1 MNIKITSA
9 CVGLIIL
16 ISWQFPCENSIDKIK
31 WLMGTWENKSSRGS
45 IYETWTKVSATE
57 MNGKSYA
64 LKDLDTIF
72 FETIKLVQEPE
83 GLFYIPT
90 VKNQNDML
98 PVIFTLKSISE
109 SEMIFENPDHDFPQM
124 ISYSLIEPD
133 SLVAEISGI
142 KNGNLR
148 KQQFPMKR
156 IR

>member
-1 MNIKITSA
+1 MRIIFISA

-16 ISWQFPCENSIDKIK
+16 ISWKPPYENSIVKTK
-31 WLMGTWENKSSRGS
+31 WLLGTWENKSSRGS

-72 FETIKLVQEPE
+72 YETIKLVQEPE
-83 GLFYIPT
+83 GLYYIPT

-98 PVIFTLKSISE
+98 PVKFTLKSISE
-109 SEMIFENPDHDFPQM
+109 SAMIFENPDHDFPQM

-142 KNGNLR
+142 KNGKLR

>member
-1 MNIKITSA
+1 MKIKFISA

-16 ISWQFPCENSIDKIK
+16 ISWNTPYENNIAKTK
-31 WLMGTWENKSSRGS
+31 WLLGTWENKSSRGS
-45 IYETWTKVSATE
+45 IYETWSKINATE

-72 FETIKLVQEPE
+72 YETIKLVQEPE

-98 PVIFTLKSISE
+98 PVKFTLKSISE

-124 ISYSLIEPD
+124 ISYSLIAPD
-133 SLVAEISGI
+133 SLLAEISGI
-142 KNGNLR
+142 KNGELR
-148 KQQFPMKR
+148 KQQFPMNR